1 MRSTTRLSRRCQR
14 LVVLSMILALL
25 GGCSSV
31 ERAKA
36 TLKYGMEESGEGKLI
51 HFPPPPELP
60 RYAYGGQLIGEIN
73 LVYEK
78 KPEESLGA
86 KLFRLLTGIDNAP
99 PKPLELLRPQ
109 GVAVDAQQRVYVSDV
124 GRGGVLV
131 FDPSIAEVRLLN
143 RSSGFRT
150 FQTPVGIAIGEG
162 GDIFVVD
169 ADVGLVA
176 RLDTL
181 GKPKA
186 PIGEGVLK
194 RPTGVAYDAEQK
206 RIIVADTDQHEIL
219 YFDLDGRLIKRFGGL
234 GDKPGEFN
242 RPTFLAIW
250 RNELYV
256 ADTMN
261 ARIQVLDLDSGE
273 PIRSIGRRGRNVG
286 NLVRPKG
293 IALDS
298 EGRLYVIESM
308 HDHLLIF
315 DRQGQF
321 LLPIGGT
328 GYASGNFYLPSGVA
342 VDHRNRVYVADMFN
356 GRVVTYVFLGG
367 EAEGDD

>member
-1 MRSTTRLSRRCQR
+1 MIRLTVILRRLGAL
-14 LVVLSMILALL
+14 LVGLSLCWL
-25 GGCSSV
+25 GGCASV
-31 ERAKA
+31 EKPKA
-36 TLKYGMEESGEGKLI
+36 TLKYGMEDSAEGKTI
-51 HFPPPPELP
+51 HFPPPPEVP

-78 KPEESLGA
+78 KTEESFGTT
-86 KLFRLLTGIDNAP
+86 LFRWLTGIDQAP
-99 PKPLELLRPQ
+99 PQPLELYRPQ
-109 GVAVDAQQRVYVSDV
+109 GVAVDAQHRVYVSDV
-124 GRGGVLV
+124 ARGGVLV
-131 FDPSIAEVRLLN
+131 FDPLVAEVRLLN
-143 RSSGFRT
+143 RSSGFQT
-150 FQTPVGIAIGEG
+150 FQTPVGIAIGDAGE
-162 GDIFVVD
+162 VLVAD

-181 GKPKA
+181 GDPKA
-186 PIGEGVLK
+186 PIGQGILK
-194 RPTGVAYDAEQK
+194 RPTGVAYDAQQK
-206 RIIVADTDQHEIL
+206 RIIVADTDQHELIF
-219 YFDLDGRLIKRFGGL
+219 FDLDGRLIKRVGRL
-234 GDKPGEFN
+234 GDAPGEFN

-273 PIRSIGRRGRNVG
+273 PIRSIGQRGRNVG
-286 NLVRPKG
+286 DLVRPKG
-293 IALDS
+293 VALDS
-298 EGRLYVIESM
+298 EGRLYVVESM

-342 VDHRNRVYVADMFN
+342 IDSNNRVYVADMFN